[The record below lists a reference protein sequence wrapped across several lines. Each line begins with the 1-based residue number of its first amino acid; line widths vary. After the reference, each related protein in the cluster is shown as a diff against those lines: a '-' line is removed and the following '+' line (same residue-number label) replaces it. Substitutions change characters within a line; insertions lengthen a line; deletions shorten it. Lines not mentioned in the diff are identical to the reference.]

1 MSLVVPDRKIAV
13 IIGYSGHAFVLADA
27 AIKLGINL
35 KYYSETAVKN
45 NNPFQL
51 EYLGFD
57 GNRNFSGYGKKYLFM
72 IGIGDNVV
80 RMNIAQRLL
89 SIGEQLTSVI
99 HPSANIASKV
109 SVGNGVFISGNA
121 TINPL
126 SIINDYAIINTGSI
140 IEHEC
145 RIGTSV
151 HIGPGAVLAGNVNV
165 GNMSF
170 IGANAV
176 IKQGI
181 SIGVNVVVGA
191 GAVVLNDIPDNT
203 IVVGNPAKTI
213 K

>member
-1 MSLVVPDRKIAV
+1 MPDRKIAV

-27 AIKLGINL
+27 AIKSGINL
-35 KYYSETAVKN
+35 KYYSETTRKN

-57 GNRNFSGYGKKYLFM
+57 GNSNFPGYGKKYLFM

-89 SIGEQLTSVI
+89 SIGEQLTSII
-99 HPSANIASKV
+99 HPSANIAYKV

-145 RIGTSV
+145 HIGTSV

-181 SIGVNVVVGA
+181 SIGANVVVGA
-191 GAVVLNDIPDNT
+191 GAVVLNNIPDNA